1 MNALYAINLYR
12 ITFDEW
18 LAGEET
24 SEQEFNER
32 YRPKVAEAL
41 RRRDRATEAQG
52 KEASRLT
59 QSPAALAKD
68 DRGSLDG
75 QVRAQK
81 AKGGPEE

>member
-41 RRRDRATEAQG
+41 RASNQRRSRGQLEIRTSEAAPGRAETGEGTPKNRVDVEA
-52 KEASRLT
+52 L
-59 QSPAALAKD
+59 P
-68 DRGSLDG
+68 
-75 QVRAQK
+75 
-81 AKGGPEE
+81 

>member
-1 MNALYAINLYR
+1 VNALYAINLYR

-41 RRRDRATEAQG
+41 RASNQRRSRGRLEIRTSEAAPGRAKAGEGTSKNRVDVEA
-52 KEASRLT
+52 L
-59 QSPAALAKD
+59 P
-68 DRGSLDG
+68 
-75 QVRAQK
+75 
-81 AKGGPEE
+81 